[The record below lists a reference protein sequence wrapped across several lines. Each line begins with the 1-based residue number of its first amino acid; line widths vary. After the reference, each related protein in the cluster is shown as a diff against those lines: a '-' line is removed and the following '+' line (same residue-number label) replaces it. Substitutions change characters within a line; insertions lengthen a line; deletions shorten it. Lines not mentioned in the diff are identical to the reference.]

1 VAPRQELLA
10 HASGPPPTLK
20 ELFTVH
26 APYVWN
32 TLRRLGVPATD
43 LEDVTHDL
51 FLQVR
56 AHLEDFDVTRPVRP
70 WLFGFAYRLASQ
82 HRRRAYRRHETYGE
96 PDAVA
101 DPAPLPDES
110 VAADERRRL
119 VLAALQHI
127 DLERRAVF
135 VLYEIDG
142 VPMADVAD
150 SLGIPLNTGYS
161 RLRVARGE
169 FASAVRSLS
178 QRKAQR

>member
-1 VAPRQELLA
+1 M
-10 HASGPPPTLK
+10 
-20 ELFTVH
+20 
-26 APYVWN
+26 
-32 TLRRLGVPATD
+32 
-43 LEDVTHDL
+43 
-51 FLQVR
+51 
-56 AHLEDFDVTRPVRP
+56 HLEDFDATRPVRP

-82 HRRRAYRRHETYGE
+82 YKRRAHRRYETHGE
-96 PDAVA
+96 PDAVP

-127 DLERRAVF
+127 DFERRAVF

-161 RLRVARGE
+161 RLRVARDE

-178 QRKAQR
+178 GRKTRR